1 MCWWNKCRRGLCAGL
16 IFITLSCQNSESN
29 HEFQTDLISTSRF
42 VDSFFMDNDSIRSVI
57 KTLTVNEGIPEM
69 REIEGYNIYEDL
81 KMVKDFDVATPRWA
95 DFFEVMKTESGG
107 VEKLEY
113 NTQNEKAPAG
123 NLIFLRDDDT
133 IKSISIRSRKGTMI
147 SEQNT
152 DIDWTPGEGY
162 VLRSQSKLL
171 FQKPRI
177 FEMEVR
183 YGNVK

>member
-1 MCWWNKCRRGLCAGL
+1 MCWWNRCKTGLWAAL
-16 IFITLSCQNSESN
+16 IFMILSCQNSESS

-42 VDSFFMDNDSIRSVI
+42 VDSFFLEHDSIRSVV
-57 KTLTVNEGIPEM
+57 KTLTVNEGVPETK
-69 REIEGYNIYEDL
+69 EIAGYNIYEDL

-95 DFFEVMKTESGG
+95 DFFEITKTEIGG

-113 NTQNEKAPAG
+113 NTLNEKAPAG
-123 NLIFLRDDDT
+123 NLVFLLDGDSIR
-133 IKSISIRSRKGTMI
+133 SISIRSRKGTMI

-183 YGNVK
+183 YDNVK